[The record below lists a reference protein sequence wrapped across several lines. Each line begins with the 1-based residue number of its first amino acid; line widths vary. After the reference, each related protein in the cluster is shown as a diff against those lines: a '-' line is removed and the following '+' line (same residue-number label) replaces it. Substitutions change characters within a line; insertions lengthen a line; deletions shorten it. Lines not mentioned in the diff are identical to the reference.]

1 MLFVLL
7 LSFKTSYLSQL
18 LGERG
23 DFMSGLITV
32 FFSVFLAELGDKT
45 QIATLLFATN
55 SKLSPFMI
63 FLASA
68 GALVLSS
75 AIAVLAG
82 TLAKTYL
89 QNIPLKFIAGV
100 AFILIGVW
108 TLYEFYK
115 G

>member
-1 MLFVLL
+1 MATF
-7 LSFKTSYLSQL
+7 
-18 LGERG
+18 
-23 DFMSGLITV
+23 FMI

-45 QIATLLFATN
+45 QIATLLFATD
-55 SKLSPFMI
+55 SKVSPTAI

-82 TLAKTYL
+82 TVAKTYL
-89 QNIPLKFIAGV
+89 QQVPLKLISGICFV
-100 AFILIGVW
+100 LIGVW
-108 TLYEFYK
+108 TIYSYYK

>member
-1 MLFVLL
+1 MGTF
-7 LSFKTSYLSQL
+7 
-18 LGERG
+18 
-23 DFMSGLITV
+23 FMI

-45 QIATLLFATN
+45 QIATLLFATD
-55 SKLSPFMI
+55 SKVSSMYV

-82 TLAKTYL
+82 TVAKTYL
-89 QNIPLKFIAGV
+89 QQVPLKLISGIC
-100 AFILIGVW
+100 FILIGVW
-108 TLYEFYK
+108 TIYSYYK

>member
-1 MLFVLL
+1 M
-7 LSFKTSYLSQL
+7 SAI
-18 LGERG
+18 
-23 DFMSGLITV
+23 FMI

-45 QIATLLFATN
+45 QIATLLFATD
-55 SKLSPFMI
+55 SKLSPMII

-82 TLAKTYL
+82 TVAKTYL
-89 QNIPLKFIAGV
+89 QQIPLKMISGIC
-100 AFILIGVW
+100 FILIGIW
-108 TLYEFYK
+108 TIYSYYK

>member
-1 MLFVLL
+1 M
-7 LSFKTSYLSQL
+7 SAI
-18 LGERG
+18 
-23 DFMSGLITV
+23 FMI

-45 QIATLLFATN
+45 QIATLLFATD
-55 SKLSPFMI
+55 SKVSPVGI

-82 TLAKTYL
+82 TVARTYL
-89 QNIPLKFIAGV
+89 QQIPLKLISGIC
-100 AFILIGVW
+100 FILIGIW
-108 TLYEFYK
+108 TIYSYYK

>member
-1 MLFVLL
+1 MFTFL
-7 LSFKTSYLSQL
+7 T
-18 LGERG
+18 
-23 DFMSGLITV
+23 I

-45 QIATLLFATN
+45 QIATLLFATD
-55 SKLSPFMI
+55 SKLSPVAI

-89 QNIPLKFIAGV
+89 QYIPLKLISGIVFI
-100 AFILIGVW
+100 IIGAVSI
-108 TLYEFYK
+108 YSYYK
-115 G
+115 